1 MAWWSPERT
10 CAGNSENRTP
20 DPARLGGSKAESVK
34 MKHRQRMRPMP
45 SPLLSRRLWL
55 AALPTPSLAACASDP
70 APAQAPVAAAPPPP
84 AEPPLGG
91 AVARVEITQW
101 QVGFIGQVHWDEGV
115 LIYQGRRHRFRVRGL
130 GAGGVGMAR
139 VRPTGEVYDMTSLPQ
154 FPGIFG
160 QARRYAARFGCRIP
174 RACDCVC
181 SPIARGWRRSWARM
195 GFLSRC
201 WSPASHKFLAPI
213 RRRLSGE
220 EILTHGGGV

>member
-1 MAWWSPERT
+1 M
-10 CAGNSENRTP
+10 
-20 DPARLGGSKAESVK
+20 
-34 MKHRQRMRPMP
+34 
-45 SPLLSRRLWL
+45 
-55 AALPTPSLAACASDP
+55 
-70 APAQAPVAAAPPPP
+70 
-84 AEPPLGG
+84 
-91 AVARVEITQW
+91 
-101 QVGFIGQVHWDEGV
+101 HWDEGV

-139 VRPTGEVYDMTSLPQ
+139 VRATGEVYDMTSLPQ

-201 WSPASHKFLAPI
+201 CSPASHKFLAPI
-213 RRRLSGE
+213 RRRLSE
-220 EILTHGGGV
+220 KEILTHGGGVWVPKPEHAGANHGSPPTSMRSRRRSGRPIVRRLSDPIARGCSARRPQERRAYGCAPAARPRAGGPPVAAPLGGQVRMVGRSSALRGAR